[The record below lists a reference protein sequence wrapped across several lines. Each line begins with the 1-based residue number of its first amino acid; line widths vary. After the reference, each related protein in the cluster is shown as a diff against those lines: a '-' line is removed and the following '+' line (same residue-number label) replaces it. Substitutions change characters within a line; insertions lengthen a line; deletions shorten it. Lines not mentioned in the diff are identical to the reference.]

1 MINIKDIARISG
13 VGVST
18 VSRVINNHPDVKL
31 QTREKV
37 LNVIKD
43 YNYIPNNSARNLKK
57 NISNNIGVLIKGV
70 FNPFFSEMLDII
82 SKKISKAGY
91 SMILEHHD
99 YLSDDE
105 MNNLKSLIK
114 EKRLQGVICLGG
126 NFVDITNKDFD
137 DVDVPVVLASVN
149 NKYDK
154 DLTKFSS
161 VSIDNKKASYEATS
175 YLIKKGCR
183 KIGIMLGDENDFGIG
198 YLREAG
204 YKKALEEN
212 SIEVCESLK
221 MIGNYNY
228 RGAYE
233 ATLECIKNNKDIDSI
248 FAISDIMAVG
258 CAKAIQESG
267 LVVGKDI
274 LVIGFDGMDI
284 SEFYNP
290 TITTVI
296 QPKIEMAEISVNLLL
311 DLIHN
316 KSEEKNLNKHII
328 LKTQLTERE
337 STLKNRSKK

>member
-1 MINIKDIARISG
+1 MTNIKDIARIAG

-37 LNVIKD
+37 LNVIKEN
-43 YNYIPNNSARNLKK
+43 NYIPNNSARNLKK
-57 NISNNIGVLIKGV
+57 NNSNNIGVLIKGV

-82 SKKISKAGY
+82 SKEISKAGY

-126 NFVDITNKDFD
+126 NFVDITDKDFD

-149 NKYDK
+149 KKYDK

-161 VSIDNKKASYEATS
+161 VSIDNKKASYEATN

-183 KIGIMLGDENDFGIG
+183 KIGIMLGDKNDFGIS
-198 YLREAG
+198 YLREVG

-212 SIEVCESLK
+212 SIEVYENLK
-221 MIGNYNY
+221 MFGNYNY

-233 ATLECIKNNKDIDSI
+233 ATLECIENNKDIDSI

-267 LVVGKDI
+267 LVIGKDI

-290 TITTVI
+290 TITTII
-296 QPKIEMAEISVNLLL
+296 QPKSELANRSVNLLI
-311 DLIHN
+311 DLINN
-316 KSEEKNLNKHII
+316 KVENKHVI
-328 LKTQLTERE
+328 LETLLVERE
-337 STLKNRSKK
+337 STTKK